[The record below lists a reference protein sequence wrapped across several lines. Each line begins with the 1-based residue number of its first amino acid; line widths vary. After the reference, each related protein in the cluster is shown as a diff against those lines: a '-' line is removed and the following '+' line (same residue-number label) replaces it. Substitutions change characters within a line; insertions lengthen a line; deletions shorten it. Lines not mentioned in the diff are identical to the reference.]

1 MYFLFFQIPLSGYGG
16 TSNVILE
23 GVKKLS
29 DSYMVTVNDL
39 IPGKESR
46 IVFSVCNTGSRAAFV
61 KAVGLMDSQK
71 KIFLNPKVLRIFP
84 DKFVL
89 KEKTQEVSMKVSAL
103 KI

>member
-1 MYFLFFQIPLSGYGG
+1 MNICIFFQIPLSGYGG

-29 DSYMVTVNDL
+29 DSYMVIVNDL
-39 IPGKESR
+39 IPGKERR

-61 KAVGLMDSQK
+61 RAVGFMDSQRK
-71 KIFLNPKVLRIFP
+71 VFLDPKVFRIFP

-89 KEKTQEVSMKVSAL
+89 KEKTQEVSIWRSL
-103 KI
+103 H